1 MQDINE
7 YINLSR
13 EERRSHLSLE
23 ENCIERGG
31 YSKEFRGLLADF
43 LDTTIPRGSK
53 IYLCHACNNEKCSN
67 PNHLYWGTPTDNHL
81 DQKEAGT
88 YLSFNDRMKMKY
100 GEEKAKEMI
109 ASRRKGKPSAGRQYS
124 KEKLNSYKDAVRRHS
139 ATGWGWVTR
148 CSKELGI
155 SHTQVK
161 RFISRHMTDEILN
174 MPS

>member
-1 MQDINE
+1 MKNIDE
-7 YINLSR
+7 YIKLDR
-13 EERRSHLSLE
+13 TIRRSHLKLDE
-23 ENCIERGG
+23 KCVERGG

-88 YLSFNDRMKMKY
+88 YLSMNERIKRKY
-100 GEEKAKEMI
+100 GEEKAKEI
-109 ASRRKGKPSAGRQYS
+109 FSSRKKGKPSEGRKYS
-124 KEKLNSYKDAVRRHS
+124 SEKLNTYTEAVMKHS
-139 ATGWGWVTR
+139 TTGWGWITR
-148 CSKELGI
+148 CAKELGI

-161 RFISRHMTDEILN
+161 RFISKH